1 MQPAA
6 LHVVR
11 HHTEAP
17 GLPIVL
23 VHGAPDRS
31 KNFARVVHALGEVPV
46 TVYDRRGYGRSID
59 AAHAGDGFVGG
70 FLAHADDLIDL
81 LEGTRSVV
89 CGQSAG
95 GSIALRAASLRPDL
109 FAALGVWEPPMVPWD
124 WWIPEATTRTME
136 WANYADSR
144 QLGEDVNR
152 DIIGDRWDSLR
163 ESTREML
170 RYEGAAFRADMAS
183 QAEPF
188 FDLDALSVPV
198 LMGHGTVAPRADFV
212 TVHHR
217 TAERIATET
226 FVGEGADHY
235 AHTNHPEIWAD
246 FVRATVALAHRAHG
260 DQAQASSGWSQRSS
274 EATSATG
281 LRRSGP

>member
-1 MQPAA
+1 M
-6 LHVVR
+6 
-11 HHTEAP
+11 
-17 GLPIVL
+17 L

-59 AAHAGDGFVGG
+59 AAYAGDGFVGG
-70 FLAHADDLIDL
+70 FPAHADDLIAL

-170 RYEGAAFRADMAS
+170 RDEGAAFRADMAS
-183 QAEPF
+183 QAVPF
-188 FDLDALSVPV
+188 FDLDALEVPV
-198 LMGHGTVAPRADFV
+198 LVGRGTVAHRRDYV
-212 TVHHR
+212 TVHEH

-226 FVGEGADHY
+226 FIGEGADHY

-246 FVRATVALAHRAHG
+246 FVRAAVALAHSAQRGPASGVERALPAV
-260 DQAQASSGWSQRSS
+260 D
-274 EATSATG
+274 
-281 LRRSGP
+281 